1 MKITI
6 EATTRIVLVKT
17 SSADEGI
24 KCRLWEGE
32 TEHGVKVEVLI
43 PRIAA
48 KVGQDLS
55 QFEDELQAL
64 MNICKQELP
73 ESITNRMEAMDYQNC
88 LCETDKYLRVQNGEG
103 RPKQL
108 YPGSG
113 SNV

>member
-1 MKITI
+1 MKISI

-17 SSADEGI
+17 CEADEGI

-55 QFEDELQAL
+55 QFEDELQECRPPSADSQ
-64 MNICKQELP
+64 CFP
-73 ESITNRMEAMDYQNC
+73 
-88 LCETDKYLRVQNGEG
+88 LR
-103 RPKQL
+103 L
-108 YPGSG
+108 IL
-113 SNV
+113 